1 MKVKIKD
8 LLDVYHYEVSKNTKN
23 KNRVYNFEKYKM
35 LNIINIKEIIESGN
49 YEINKYNI
57 FMNLN

>member
-1 MKVKIKD
+1 MEVKIKD